1 VENQSLRE
9 ITEVFDIFCSPLK
22 RRRRRARM
30 TAKSETQIA
39 ACVARLRSLAEQQLK
54 GG

>member
-1 VENQSLRE
+1 VENQGLRE

-22 RRRRRARM
+22 RRRRARM